1 MIFDYKKKYKDLY
14 LPKETPMV
22 IDVPK
27 MNFIMVDGAGDPN
40 DPEGEFNHAIEVLYG
55 LSYTIKMSYKKD
67 KDIPGFF
74 QYVVPPLEGL
84 WWMKDED
91 NMDFTQKDQFMWTC
105 MIRQPEFVTRE
116 VFQWAMEEMAKK
128 KPNLDLSKARLQEFQ
143 EGLFVQALHIGPYD
157 DEGET
162 VAKITD
168 YIHGNGYQHDMG
180 SKLPDGMVRHHHEIY
195 LSDPRKA
202 KPEKMKTVIRHPIK
216 K

>member
-116 VFQWAMEEMAKK
+116 VFQWAMEETVSYTH
-128 KPNLDLSKARLQEFQ
+128 LDVYKRQ
-143 EGLFVQALHIGPYD
+143 
-157 DEGET
+157 
-162 VAKITD
+162 
-168 YIHGNGYQHDMG
+168 IHGLWL
-180 SKLPDGMVRHHHEIY
+180 LP
-195 LSDPRKA
+195 
-202 KPEKMKTVIRHPIK
+202 PICGLHQ
-216 K
+216 

>member
-1 MIFDYKKKYKDLY
+1 MIFDYKKKYTDLY

-91 NMDFTQKDQFMWTC
+91 NMDFTRRINSC
-105 MIRQPEFVTRE
+105 
-116 VFQWAMEEMAKK
+116 
-128 KPNLDLSKARLQEFQ
+128 
-143 EGLFVQALHIGPYD
+143 GP
-157 DEGET
+157 
-162 VAKITD
+162 A
-168 YIHGNGYQHDMG
+168 
-180 SKLPDGMVRHHHEIY
+180 
-195 LSDPRKA
+195 
-202 KPEKMKTVIRHPIK
+202 
-216 K
+216 